1 MKKRTV
7 NIVLLLASVLV
18 VVLALWGP
26 ETLAVYKDRSVLNQ
40 ITEQEAEREGI
51 GYRYQLNN
59 NEKLYLLSE
68 SLNSQSLPQT
78 EQSALISNTAEGN
91 YQEGAYAFVV
101 NRKGPTGAE
110 ITDQEIYDSCNQGI
124 SLLQEKG
131 IIPKDVKAIESSY
144 YDTTMYSAID
154 VLEPRNNVAVW
165 KLTFLE
171 NRKNVSRQNRLLDV
185 CIDADTG
192 KIYEFYVRTDL
203 TWDEID
209 EQELVSGWAEYIG
222 LYGMEEYVTEN
233 PLLETTP
240 YYKKYVFPGM
250 GEEKT
255 LVTVGFYEGINEL
268 FLKISR

>member
-7 NIVLLLASVLV
+7 NLALLLLLLLV
-18 VVLALWGP
+18 MVLAIWGP
-26 ETLAVYKDRSVLNQ
+26 ETLAVYMDRSVLNH
-40 ITEQEAEREGI
+40 ITEQEAENEGV
-51 GYRYQLNN
+51 GYRYQLSN

-78 EQSALISNTAEGN
+78 EQSALTRDPAEGS

-101 NRKGPTGAE
+101 NHKGPTGTE
-110 ITDQEIYDSCNQGI
+110 ITYEEIYDSCNEGI
-124 SLLQEKG
+124 AILKEKG
-131 IIPKDVKAIESSY
+131 IVPDDVKEIESGY
-144 YDTTMYSAID
+144 YEATMYSAID

-165 KLTFLE
+165 KLAFLG
-171 NRKNVSRQNRLLDV
+171 NRKNVTKQNRLLDV
-185 CIDADTG
+185 CIDADSG

-203 TWDEID
+203 TWDEINAD
-209 EQELVSGWAEYIG
+209 ELTLKWAEYIG

-255 LVTVGFYEGINEL
+255 IVTVGFYEGINEL

>member
-7 NIVLLLASVLV
+7 NLALLLLAILV
-18 VVLALWGP
+18 MVLAIWGP
-26 ETLAVYKDRSVLNQ
+26 ENLAVYRDRSVLNH
-40 ITEQEAEREGI
+40 ITEQEVENEGV
-51 GYRYQLNN
+51 GYRYQLSN

-68 SLNSQSLPQT
+68 SLNSQTLPET
-78 EQSALISNTAEGN
+78 EQSALTRDTGDSS

-101 NRKGPTGAE
+101 NRKGPTGTE
-110 ITDQEIYDSCNQGI
+110 ITNEEIYQTCNKGLAI
-124 SLLQEKG
+124 LQEKG
-131 IIPKDVKAIESSY
+131 IIPEDVKEIEPGY
-144 YDTTMYSAID
+144 YGAVMYSAID

-165 KLTFLE
+165 KLAFSG
-171 NRKNVSRQNRLLDV
+171 NRKNVTKQNRLLDV
-185 CIDADTG
+185 YIDADNG

-209 EQELVSGWAEYIG
+209 ADDLVAEWADYIG

-240 YYKKYVFPGM
+240 DYKKYVFPGM

-255 LVTVGFYEGINEL
+255 IVTVGFYEGINEL

>member
-7 NIVLLLASVLV
+7 NLALLLLVLLVM
-18 VVLALWGP
+18 VLAIWGP
-26 ETLAVYKDRSVLNQ
+26 ETLAVYRDKSVLNH
-40 ITEQEAEREGI
+40 ITEQETESEGV
-51 GYRYQLNN
+51 GYRYQLSN

-78 EQSALISNTAEGN
+78 EQSALTRDPAEAG

-101 NRKGPTGAE
+101 NRKGPVGTE
-110 ITDQEIYDSCNQGI
+110 ITNEEIYDSCNSGLT
-124 SLLQEKG
+124 LLKEKG
-131 IIPKDVKAIESSY
+131 IIPGDVKEIENGY
-144 YDTTMYSAID
+144 YEATMYSAID

-165 KLTFLE
+165 KLTFSG
-171 NRKNVSRQNRLLDV
+171 NQKSVTKQNRLLDV
-185 CIDADTG
+185 YIDADNG

-209 EQELVSGWAEYIG
+209 ADALVAEWADYIG

-240 YYKKYVFPGM
+240 DYKKYVFPGM

-255 LVTVGFYEGINEL
+255 IVTVGFYEGINEL